1 MKNTYC
7 VIDFETTGFSPELGD
22 RITEVAAVKIKDGKV
37 TDQFE
42 SLVKTNQYIP
52 DMVSNLNGITEN
64 ILDSA
69 PPAEL
74 VMTRLVKF
82 IGKNSTLVAHNA
94 SFDRRFFQ
102 NELELSGIS
111 EYRNFICTMLLSRRL
126 YQYCTDHTLSTMAKF
141 HDIDFDGTSHRA
153 MPDTMVAA
161 QLFINIL
168 HDLEVHNKLNE
179 ESDEITPIEIMLKQ
193 RVPAYKFS
201 DTARKI
207 YNPQD
212 NKRKHIINKS
222 LITSNFESYKKK
234 TYDNGDTYQ
243 GELVKGKRHGKGKYT
258 FINGDTFEGGFIN
271 DIRHGKGIYT
281 WVNGDFEEQ
290 DYIQGKKINFRT

>member
-7 VIDFETTGFSPELGD
+7 IIDFETTGFSPELGD
-22 RITEVAAVKIKDGKV
+22 RITEVAVVKIKDGKV

-42 SLVKTNQYIP
+42 SLVKTNHYIP

-69 PPAEL
+69 PSAEL

-94 SFDRRFFQ
+94 SFDRRFFL

-111 EYRNFICTMLLSRRL
+111 EHRNFICTMLLSRRL

-153 MPDTMVAA
+153 MPDTMVTA

-179 ESDEITPIEIMLKQ
+179 ESDEITPIKIMLKQ
-193 RVPAYKFS
+193 KVPAYKFS

-212 NKRKHIINKS
+212 NM
-222 LITSNFESYKKK
+222 KKK
-234 TYDNGDTYQ
+234 LMIMAILTKESQSKANDM
-243 GELVKGKRHGKGKYT
+243 EKGN
-258 FINGDTFEGGFIN
+258 IPL
-271 DIRHGKGIYT
+271 
-281 WVNGDFEEQ
+281 
-290 DYIQGKKINFRT
+290 